1 MKSKINYWIGMI
13 VLAVGSSAISGQS
26 GYILNGKEVITHI
39 DGKEVAPTP
48 IQESE
53 PSKETKSK
61 RNPANTKVNGLVQ
74 FDEDTFARCYWLP
87 NMPAL
92 QCLKK

>member
-1 MKSKINYWIGMI
+1 MTQKMNGWMGVSVFLISMN
-13 VLAVGSSAISGQS
+13 AFSGQS
-26 GYILNGKEVITHI
+26 GYMLNGKEVITHI
-39 DGKEVAPTP
+39 DGKEVASVSNA
-48 IQESE
+48 ES
-53 PSKETKSK
+53 SKDPKSK

-92 QCLKK
+92 QCIKK

>member
-1 MKSKINYWIGMI
+1 MTSKMKTCMGVVVFLVCI
-13 VLAVGSSAISGQS
+13 SAFSGQS

-39 DGKEVAPTP
+39 DGKEVAPTAET
-48 IQESE
+48 ES
-53 PSKETKSK
+53 PKETKSK
-61 RNPANTKVNGLVQ
+61 RNLANTKVNGLVQ

-92 QCLKK
+92 QCIKK